1 MLYNL
6 SDLTDIVKEIA
17 VHDSYIAYKKLF
29 GLLFPSIKRF
39 SYSLLKS
46 PELAEEVASDV
57 MITLWRRRETIISI
71 NNIKVYAFVIAKNL
85 CLNILKKN
93 SGGRIVSLDDIS
105 VDLRVDNNTPEWIL
119 INDELRRSLNNA
131 ISELPTQCKII
142 FRLVKED
149 GLSYK
154 EVAEILDISVKTV
167 DSQLVIATRR
177 LSVSIKKEFNL
188 SPVKKY

>member
-1 MLYNL
+1 MSCNL

-17 VHDSYIAYKKLF
+17 VHDSYSAYKKLF
-29 GLLFPSIKRF
+29 GLLFPPIKRF

-57 MITLWRRRETIISI
+57 LITLWRKRDSI
-71 NNIKVYAFVIAKNL
+71 TSI
-85 CLNILKKN
+85 NILKKN
-93 SGGRIVSLDDIS
+93 SGGRIVSLDDIA
-105 VDLRVDNNTPEWIL
+105 VNLRIDNTTPEWIL
-119 INDELRRSLNNA
+119 INDELRISLNNA
-131 ISELPTQCKII
+131 INELPTRCKII

-154 EVAEILDISVKTV
+154 EVSEILDISIKTV
-167 DSQLVIATRR
+167 DAQLVIATRR

>member
-1 MLYNL
+1 MSHNL
-6 SDLTDIVKEIA
+6 SELTDIVKEIA

-57 MITLWRRRETIISI
+57 MITLWRKRDAITSV

-85 CLNILKKN
+85 CLNVLKKN
-93 SGGRIVSLDDIS
+93 SGGRIISLDDIS
-105 VDLRVDNNTPEWIL
+105 VNLRIDNTTPEWIL

-131 ISELPTQCKII
+131 IDELPTKCKII

-154 EVAEILDISVKTV
+154 EVSEILDISVKTV
-167 DSQLVIATRR
+167 DAQLVIATRR

>member
-1 MLYNL
+1 MLYNS
-6 SDLTDIVKEIA
+6 SDLTDIVKVIA

-57 MITLWRRRETIISI
+57 MITLWRRRETITAI

-131 ISELPTQCKII
+131 INELPTQCKII

>member
-1 MLYNL
+1 MSYNL
-6 SDLTDIVKEIA
+6 SDLTDIVKEVA

-39 SYSLLKS
+39 SYGLLKS
-46 PELAEEVASDV
+46 SELAEEVASDV
-57 MITLWRRRETIISI
+57 MITLWRKRESITSI

-93 SGGRIVSLDDIS
+93 SGGRIISLDDIS
-105 VDLRVDNNTPEWIL
+105 VDLRIDNTTPEWIL
-119 INDELRRSLNNA
+119 INDELKTSLNNA
-131 ISELPTQCKII
+131 INELPTKCKII

-154 EVAEILDISVKTV
+154 EVSEILDISVKTV
-167 DSQLVIATRR
+167 DSQLVIASRR

>member
-1 MLYNL
+1 MSYNL
-6 SDLTDIVKEIA
+6 SDLTDIVNEVA

-57 MITLWRRRETIISI
+57 MITLWRKRESI
-71 NNIKVYAFVIAKNL
+71 TAIDNIKVYAFVIAKNL

-93 SGGRIVSLDDIS
+93 SGGRIVSLDDIA
-105 VDLRVDNNTPEWIL
+105 VNLRIDNTTPEWIL
-119 INDELRRSLNNA
+119 INDELRASLNNA
-131 ISELPTQCKII
+131 INELPTRCKII

-154 EVAEILDISVKTV
+154 EVSEILDISIKTV
-167 DSQLVIATRR
+167 DAQLVIATRR